1 MSNSGQSKDS
11 TYMILQGR
19 ETTVAEPKGQPHRF
33 ENSVGK
39 NLSEK

>member
-1 MSNSGQSKDS
+1 MISSGQSKDS

-19 ETTVAEPKGQPHRF
+19 ETTVAEPKANLTGWD
-33 ENSVGK
+33 SVGK